1 MKNKI
6 EIETKRFESKD
17 GTKKF
22 DVAFDGLAYTNATEQ
37 YLMYDKTSDG
47 FNYYKKTTLVP
58 YAEKLIELGKIANLK
73 NSSLSDNQVITVDDL
88 IVVRRGGKQSNH
100 EAGTWL
106 HPKLAIEFGRWLSLE
121 FGIWC
126 NEVIEDLLT
135 FGMVTLQPE
144 DKKWVI
150 FADGLADREPGS
162 AKQMSDAR
170 EMLLIHEAQGYNIK
184 SFDDVIN
191 NLMKFTAKVDQPKV
205 FEKLRTLIKDMYE
218 AGELG
223 RTSHEEMLERC
234 TATVITVLKKEV
246 KRKNRII
253 SKFEIGTPAPAVD
266 TTPTITEK
274 SIQQK
279 FDNDKALRDS
289 HLVID
294 LDSIAL
300 HKMFG
305 LSNIKPVDLP
315 MYEFGRKRPVCEAKA
330 LMDEAGLKVSYMH
343 TMVDWRFRLD
353 RKPNSPHYYYVD
365 STTNVGVS
373 IWDKGYPNKLS
384 CSVWKSKGTRWF
396 YTYDDLLN
404 ITLEAATSS
413 DPNSDPSFYMGV
425 NKEGTIGV
433 TFSAITL
440 TIMVFGFEAKK

>member
-6 EIETKRFESKD
+6 ETETRKFESQD
-17 GTKKF
+17 GLVKF
-22 DVAFDGLAYTNATEQ
+22 DALFDGLAYTNATQQ
-37 YLMYDKTSDG
+37 YQAFGKAKDAFSYFKT
-47 FNYYKKTTLVP
+47 NTLIP
-58 YAEKLIELGKIANLK
+58 YAEKLIELGKVPGMN
-73 NSSLSDNQVITVDDL
+73 NSNPAQLTVDELIIVRTGGNRKDL
-88 IVVRRGGKQSNH
+88 Q
-100 EAGTWL
+100 GTWL

-135 FGMVTLQPE
+135 FGVVTLQPE
-144 DKKWVI
+144 DRKWVD

-162 AKQMSDAR
+162 TKQMSDAR

-253 SKFEIGTPAPAVD
+253 SKFEIGAPAPAVD

-279 FDNDKALRDS
+279 FDNDKVLRDS
-289 HLVID
+289 HSVID
-294 LDSIAL
+294 LDSIAV
-300 HKMFG
+300 HKIFG

-330 LMDEAGLKVSYMH
+330 LMDEAGLKVPYLH
-343 TMVDWRFRLD
+343 TMVDWGFRLD

-365 STTNVGVS
+365 ASTNVGAS
-373 IWDKGYPNKLS
+373 IWDKGIPNKLS
-384 CSVWKSKGTRWF
+384 CSIWKSKGTRGF
-396 YTYDDLLN
+396 YTYDDL
-404 ITLEAATSS
+404 ISVTLESALLG
-413 DPNSDPSFYMGV
+413 DPDGDPSFYMGV

-440 TIMVFGFEAKK
+440 TVMVFGFSSDKK

>member
-6 EIETKRFESKD
+6 EIETREFKSQD
-17 GTKKF
+17 GLVKF
-22 DVAFDGLAYTNATEQ
+22 DAVFDGLAYTNATLQ
-37 YLMYDKTSDG
+37 YQLFGKSQQA
-47 FNYYKKTTLVP
+47 FSYYKDNTLIP
-58 YAEKLIELGKIANLK
+58 YAQKLIDLGKIAKQGNYVID
-73 NSSLSDNQVITVDDL
+73 DNQVVTVDDL
-88 IVVRRGGKQSNH
+88 IIVRKGGSNPKL
-100 EAGTWL
+100 AGTWL

-315 MYEFGRKRPVCEAKA
+315 MFEYGRKRPVCDAKA
-330 LMDEAGLKVSYMH
+330 LMDNAGLKVSYMH
-343 TMVDWRFRLD
+343 TLFDWRFRLD
-353 RKPNSPHYYYVD
+353 RKPNSPHYYYID
-365 STTNVGVS
+365 SSTNIGAS
-373 IWDKGYPNKLS
+373 IWDKGIPSKLS
-384 CSVWKSKGTRWF
+384 CSVWKSKGTRGS

-404 ITLEAATSS
+404 ITLESAMIGDPKS
-413 DPNSDPSFYMGV
+413 DPAFYMGV

-440 TIMVFGFEAKK
+440 TIMVFGFSSDKK